1 MESVMVVDSSKLD
14 KWLKV
19 SGVIEDKSLEIF
31 EVIKENHYYM
41 KRDKAECCK
50 EVRQIIPYVIIKR
63 NNELFTMRRLKK
75 QFERRL
81 HGKISIGV
89 GGHINPN
96 SENKQ
101 DIIMD
106 SLQRELYEEVNIEE
120 STNLRFIGVIND
132 LSTEVSFY
140 HIGLMYLLE
149 TTSDV
154 SVREIEK
161 MEGKWMNQRELD
173 PSEYEMENWS
183 IIALNYLNNHN

>member
-1 MESVMVVDSSKLD
+1 
-14 KWLKV
+14 
-19 SGVIEDKSLEIF
+19 
-31 EVIKENHYYM
+31 
-41 KRDKAECCK
+41 
-50 EVRQIIPYVIIKR
+50 
-63 NNELFTMRRLKK
+63 MRRLKK

>member
-161 MEGKWMNQRELD
+161 WK
-173 PSEYEMENWS
+173 ENG
-183 IIALNYLNNHN
+183 

>member
-50 EVRQIIPYVIIKR
+50 EVRQIIPSVIIKR